1 MTKPFKILTA
11 ISSVF
16 LCGAIASGIILA
28 VREKRNV
35 NGEKEAIQ
43 LALLDSPV
51 STDSDL
57 GKLKPGE
64 SKSQEF
70 ELTSLIDMRV
80 TVFLEFSSKEKMD
93 AYEYVNVSINSDT
106 SKEDGALSE
115 FISGKKDI
123 HIHLGKKEKKDV
135 SITYRLSD
143 EFPENIIGQ
152 NLNFS
157 ITFNANSGL

>member
-1 MTKPFKILTA
+1 MTKALKILTS

-28 VREKRNV
+28 VKEKKNA
-35 NGEKEAIQ
+35 NGEREAIQ
-43 LALLDSPV
+43 LTLLNSAI

-64 SKSQEF
+64 SKKQTF

-80 TVFLEFSSKEKMD
+80 TVFVEFSSKEKSD
-93 AYEYVNVSINSDT
+93 AYDYVKVSIASDS
-106 SKEDGALSE
+106 SKKDAMLSE
-115 FISGKKDI
+115 FISGKEDM
-123 HIHLGKKEKKDV
+123 HIHLGRKEKKDV
-135 SITYRLSD
+135 SITYQLSD

-157 ITFNANSGL
+157 ITFDANSGF